1 VSPAAPAHANGAAVL
16 SALIDQPG
24 GTALLALAQRRE
36 DLMLVGGAVR
46 DLLLGLT
53 PLELD
58 VTVVEGAAQAAASL
72 AAELSLPETVDRPR
86 IVAFERFGTA
96 CVEWDA
102 GRIDIAQRRAESYPW
117 PGSLPE
123 VEPGDLPAD
132 LARRDF
138 TLNAI
143 ALPLSGPD
151 AGVLQAVESG
161 LEDLQA
167 RRLRV
172 LHDRSFLDDPTRL
185 LRLARYSGRL
195 GFEVEPRTAELARS
209 ALTDG
214 ALDTVSEARI
224 GAELWLAVSEEDPI
238 KPLVALDELGVLT
251 ELGLLTPFERPP
263 AEAALALLPADGSPA
278 ELLMAI
284 LLHRPDTGEADRLR
298 VGDTLNGFEVPAD
311 ARERILT
318 SVFTAGPMAQR
329 LRSGLRPSDLRLI
342 FARAPV
348 EAIALAGALA
358 QRRSSELGGMAEHW
372 LAELRHVRL
381 RIGGEDLLAAGIS
394 QGPEVGLRLVRALDM
409 KLDGEIPDS
418 AEAELQA
425 ALGSPS

>member
-1 VSPAAPAHANGAAVL
+1 MSPAAPAHANGAAVL
-16 SALIDQPG
+16 SALIDRPG
-24 GTALLALAQRRE
+24 GAALLSLAQRRE
-36 DLMLVGGAVR
+36 DLVLVGGAVR
-46 DLLLGLT
+46 DLLLGIT

-58 VTVVEGAAQAAASL
+58 VTVAEGAAQAAAGL
-72 AAELSLPETVDRPR
+72 AAELSLPETAAPPR

-102 GRIDIAQRRAESYPW
+102 GRIDIAQRRTETYPR

-123 VEPGDLPAD
+123 VQPGDLDAD
-132 LARRDF
+132 LSRRDF

-143 ALPLSGPD
+143 ALPLSGPH
-151 AGVLQAVESG
+151 AGMLQAVEHG

-195 GFEVEPRTAELARS
+195 DFEVEHRTAELARS

-224 GAELWLAVSEEDPI
+224 GAELLLAVSEEDPI
-238 KPLVALDELGVLT
+238 KSLVALDELGVLAA
-251 ELGLLTPFERPP
+251 LGLQAPFERSP

-284 LLHRPDTGEADRLR
+284 LLHRPEAGEADRR
-298 VGDTLNGFEVPAD
+298 RMGEKLNGFEVPAD
-311 ARERILT
+311 ARERILA
-318 SVFTAGPMAQR
+318 SAFTAGPMAER

-342 FARAPV
+342 FERAPV
-348 EAIALAGALA
+348 EAISLAGALA
-358 QRRSSELGGMAEHW
+358 QHRSPELGAMAEHW
-372 LAELRHVRL
+372 IGELRHVHL
-381 RIGGEDLLAAGIS
+381 RIGGEDLLAAGIP